1 MKILIICAIIIVCLG
16 YVFPL
21 IAAVILALYRYFEVK
36 KIEKHLK
43 K

>member
-1 MKILIICAIIIVCLG
+1 MSVLIICAIIVVCLG

-21 IAAVILALYRYFEVK
+21 IAAIIIALYRYFEVK
-36 KIEKHLK
+36 KIEKYLK